1 MYDAIVVGAGH
12 NGLTCA
18 GFLAKAGKRV
28 LVLEANDNVGGLCF
42 TMDMPNAP
50 GYRVSPA
57 SVEFVLPSVH
67 PRTSEYSRLM
77 RSLPTETWWLEC
89 SRPRLSVRV
98 SQWRLPKCPR

>member
-1 MYDAIVVGAGH
+1 VHDAIVVGARH

-42 TMDMPNAP
+42 TMNMPSAP

-67 PRTSEYSRLM
+67 PPVDDQLNLASHRL
-77 RSLPTETWWLEC
+77 R
-89 SRPRLSVRV
+89 
-98 SQWRLPKCPR
+98 